1 MRDPDQ
7 SDRPPEEFSA
17 ADLGFLSRDERWHL
31 RALTSRGLTRCGSNW
46 RIAPYERV
54 VPLSR
59 SLFDR
64 ENRDAV
70 TDAMRRAELMLIETG
85 R

>member
-7 SDRPPEEFSA
+7 SAGRIFGGRSP
-17 ADLGFLSRDERWHL
+17 GFLSRDERWHL
-31 RALTSRGLTRCGSNW
+31 RAPTSRGLTRCGSNW

-54 VPLSR
+54 APLSR

-64 ENRDAV
+64 ENRNAV
-70 TDAMRRAELMLIETG
+70 TDAMRRAELMLIETS